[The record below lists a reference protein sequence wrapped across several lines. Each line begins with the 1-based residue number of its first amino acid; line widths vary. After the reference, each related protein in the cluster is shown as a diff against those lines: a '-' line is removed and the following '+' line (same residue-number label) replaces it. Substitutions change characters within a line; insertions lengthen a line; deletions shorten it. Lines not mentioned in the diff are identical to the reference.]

1 MYGRTTKIL
10 YEKVLH
16 WRRSTH
22 ISYTIRQFYVKSKE
36 AGEVCR
42 KILHTYIYV
51 DIPISISS
59 YLNGFTLLNAIYLF
73 LKLLKLNSF
82 KNCFSFTVE
91 NESRQENDEEKEQK
105 KNMKNQMEKFFLSD
119 VSWKENWRQLRRKK
133 IYIL

>member
-42 KILHTYIYV
+42 KILHTYICRH
-51 DIPISISS
+51 SH
-59 YLNGFTLLNAIYLF
+59 LHLLLLKWFYALKCYLF
-73 LKLLKLNSF
+73 IPQAAEIKFLQKLFFFYCREWKQ
-82 KNCFSFTVE
+82 TRE
-91 NESRQENDEEKEQK
+91 WWRERTK

-119 VSWKENWRQLRRKK
+119 VSWKKNWRQLRRKK